1 MPAKGFLN
9 QEQTEKLQQAVR
21 QGTCPLLR
29 EHALILLLY
38 NDGKTYQEI
47 QKFIGC
53 GYRTVAHWCVHG
65 DPDNLE
71 SLRDKRE
78 QGNYRKATK
87 EYIELL
93 LEVVE
98 KAPSELGYE
107 FGRWTTARLS
117 TYLQEQTGIKLSSK
131 QISRILQKK
140 KYVYIWAKYSLED
153 RQDKTERGVFR
164 DKLKIYLKA
173 GSVAPDVF
181 QVWFWDET
189 GFSLRV
195 LRRKCW
201 TRRGQQRLVS
211 GKRSRGRVNV
221 MGGLRY
227 HDRKRLC
234 FFVDKGNADSFL
246 EQLVK
251 LNDFVKQEWTR
262 QGNSSELY
270 ERIGPRVL
278 VILDNASYHKRQD
291 IIDKIEQTLPN
302 IHLCYLPAYSPDF
315 NLIELVWH
323 SCKEFIAHRLFQ
335 SVEQL
340 KELLKRLLNDGDL
353 VINWNR
359 KLRNKGNGVVAS

>member
-1 MPAKGFLN
+1 MPAKGFLD

-21 QGTCPLLR
+21 QGNCPRLR
-29 EHALILLLY
+29 EHALILLLQ

-53 GYRTVAHWCVHG
+53 GYRTVAYWCVHG
-65 DPDNLE
+65 DPDNIE

-98 KAPSELGYE
+98 KAPSEFGYE

-117 TYLQEQTGIKLSSK
+117 TYLESQTGIKLSSK
-131 QISRILQKK
+131 QISRIFQKN
-140 KYVYIWAKYSLED
+140 YVYIWGKYSLED
-153 RQDKTERGVFR
+153 KQDQEERAVFKE
-164 DKLKIYLKA
+164 KLKTYLKA
-173 GSVAPDVF
+173 GKIAPELF
-181 QVWFWDET
+181 QLWFWDKT

-201 TRRGQQRLVS
+201 TRRGCRVKVS
-211 GKRSRGRVNV
+211 GQRSGGRVIV

-227 HDRKRLC
+227 HDQKRLC
-234 FFVDKGNADSFL
+234 CFIDKGNGEIFF
-246 EQLVK
+246 EQLEK
-251 LNDFVKQEWTR
+251 LNEFVLSEWVE
-262 QGNSSELY
+262 QGNSSDFY
-270 ERIGPRVL
+270 EKTGPRVL
-278 VILDNASYHKRQD
+278 VILDNASYHKRED
-291 IIDKIEQTLPN
+291 IIDKIEQALPN
-302 IHLCYLPAYSPDF
+302 IHLCFLPAYSPDF

-335 SVEQL
+335 SVGQL
-340 KELLKRLLNDGDL
+340 KELLHRLLNNGEL

-359 KLRNKGNGVVAS
+359 KVRNKGNKVVAN